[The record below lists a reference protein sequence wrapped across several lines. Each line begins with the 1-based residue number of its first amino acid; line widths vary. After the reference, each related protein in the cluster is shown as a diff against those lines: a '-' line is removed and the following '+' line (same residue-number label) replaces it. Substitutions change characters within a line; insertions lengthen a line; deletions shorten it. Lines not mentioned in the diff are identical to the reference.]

1 VDEMEYEIFAQVAN
15 YLMKQPVFP
24 QMVDGFAKFLMRQGG
39 FVRSKASYKTA
50 VWNLYR
56 AQRFYEWHEF
66 FIYDAYESGLSLS
79 EYASVQEEVAKI
91 ILKEMLEK
99 KIREFHRS

>member
-1 VDEMEYEIFAQVAN
+1 MDEMEYEVFAQVAA

-24 QMVDGFAKFLMRQGG
+24 QMMDGFTKFLMRQSG
-39 FVRSKASYKTA
+39 FIRSKASYESA

-56 AQRFYEWHEF
+56 AQRFYEWYEF

-79 EYASVQEEVAKI
+79 EYARMQEC
-91 ILKEMLEK
+91 K
-99 KIREFHRS
+99 KKLRK